1 MTVDLNWWR
10 GASIYQI
17 YPRSYQDSNGD
28 GIGDLKG
35 ITARLEHIARLG
47 VDSVW
52 LSPFFTSPMLD
63 FGYDVSDYKG
73 IDPMFGSI
81 ADFNTMMA
89 RAKELGLKVIIDLV
103 LSHTSNQH
111 SWFKQSRLSRDNEYA
126 DYYVWAD
133 AKPDGTP
140 PNNWL
145 SIFGG
150 GAWEWEARRL
160 QYYFH
165 NFLKEQP
172 DLNFHN
178 PKVVEELLSV
188 ARFWLELRVDGF
200 RLDTVNYYTHDPS
213 LRDNPPFPDRLVS
226 DVPRVNPYGWQ
237 DHIYDKT
244 RPENLLFLEKF
255 RAVLD
260 EYGATT
266 SVGEVGDGHKSL
278 NTIAEYTRGKNRLHM
293 CYAFEFLSPAF
304 GKDHTEKTITAFESV
319 ATDSWACWAFSNH
332 DVMRH
337 ASRWAGFIP
346 DRETL
351 ATFSIALLC
360 GLRGSICLY
369 QGEELG
375 FTESELT
382 FEQIQDPYG
391 KVFWPEFKGR
401 DGCRTP
407 MAWEKKAS
415 QAGFSTANHTWL
427 PVNPAHQ
434 QVAADTQVKNPES
447 IYAAYQRFLALRKKH
462 PALRQGSVKILPT
475 EGDVL
480 AFEREQGSDKL
491 LCVFNFG
498 NAPASYEAPQ
508 GAGLIAESA
517 LRAEIKDGAL
527 SFGPGGVAYLT
538 LK

>member
-1 MTVDLNWWR
+1 MSDKNWWR

-35 ITARLEHIARLG
+35 ITRRLDHIAGLG
-47 VDSVW
+47 VDAVW
-52 LSPFFTSPMLD
+52 LSPFFTSPQLD

-73 IDPMFGSI
+73 VDPMFGNLE
-81 ADFNTMMA
+81 DFKALMA
-89 RAKELGLKVIIDLV
+89 RAKDLKLKIIIDLV
-103 LSHTSNQH
+103 LSHTSDQH
-111 SWFKQSRLSRDNEYA
+111 PWFKQSRLSRDNDYA

-160 QYYFH
+160 QYFFH

-178 PKVVEELLSV
+178 PKVVEELLNV
-188 ARFWLELRVDGF
+188 ARFWLELGVDGF

-237 DHIYDKT
+237 DHIYDKS
-244 RPENLLFLEKF
+244 RPENLLFLEKL
-255 RAVLD
+255 RAVMD

-266 SVGEVGDGHKSL
+266 AVGEVGDGHKSL
-278 NTIAEYTRGKNRLHM
+278 NTIAEYTRGQNRLHM

-304 GKDHTEKTITAFESV
+304 GKDHTAKTITAFENV
-319 ATDSWACWAFSNH
+319 AADSWACWAFSNH

-351 ATFSIALLC
+351 STFSIALLC

-382 FEQIQDPYG
+382 FDQIQDPYG

-407 MAWEKKAS
+407 MAWEQKAS
-415 QAGFSTANHTWL
+415 QAGFSNANQTWL

-434 QVAADTQVKNPES
+434 QVAADTQVKNPQS
-447 IYAAYQRFLALRKKH
+447 IYSTYQSFLKLRNAH
-462 PALRQGSVKILPT
+462 PALRQGDINILSS
-475 EGDVL
+475 DADIL
-480 AFEREQGSDKL
+480 AFERSGGNEKL
-491 LCVFNFG
+491 LCVFNFA
-498 NAPASYEAPQ
+498 NAPASYALPA
-508 GAGLIAESA
+508 GASLIAGSA
-517 LRAEIKDGAL
+517 LRAEVKGNTL
-527 SFGPGGVAYLT
+527 EFGPGGAAYLS

>member
-1 MTVDLNWWR
+1 VAVDLNWWR

-17 YPRSYQDSNGD
+17 YPRSYQDTNGD

-35 ITARLEHIARLG
+35 ITARLPHIAGLG
-47 VDSVW
+47 VDAVW

-73 IDPMFGSI
+73 VDPMFGTL
-81 ADFNTMMA
+81 ADFKTLSA
-89 RAKELGLKVIIDLV
+89 KAKELGLKVIIDLV

-111 SWFKQSRLSRDNEYA
+111 PWFKASRQSRDNEYA
-126 DYYVWAD
+126 DYYVWSD
-133 AKPDGTP
+133 PKPDGTP

-150 GAWEWEARRL
+150 GAWEWDARRL

-178 PKVVEELLSV
+178 PKVVEELLNV
-188 ARFWLELRVDGF
+188 ARFWLELGCDGF

-237 DHIYDKT
+237 EHVYDKT
-244 RPENLLFLEKF
+244 RPENLFFLEKL
-255 RAVLD
+255 RAVMD

-266 SVGEVGDGHKSL
+266 TVGEVGDGHKSL
-278 NTIAEYTRGKNRLHM
+278 QTIAEYTRGQHRLHM

-304 GKDHTEKTITAFESV
+304 GKDHTEKTITTFESV
-319 ATDSWACWAFSNH
+319 AADSWGCWAFSNH

-337 ASRWAGFIP
+337 VSRWAGFIP

-351 ATFSIALLC
+351 ATFSISLLC
-360 GLRGSICLY
+360 ALRGSICLY

-382 FEQIQDPYG
+382 FDQIQDPYG

-407 MAWEKKAS
+407 MAWEKNAS

-434 QVAADTQVKNPES
+434 QVAADTQVKNPQS
-447 IYAAYQRFLALRKKH
+447 IYAAYQNFLKLRNAH
-462 PALRQGSVKILPT
+462 PALHHGTIKILPT

-480 AFEREQGSDKL
+480 AFEREEGSDHL
-491 LCVFNFG
+491 LCVFNFA
-498 NAPASYEAPQ
+498 NAAGSYALPANAKLV
-508 GAGLIAESA
+508 AGSA
-517 LRAEIKDGAL
+517 LRADVKDGAL
-527 SFGPGGVAYLT
+527 ALGPGGAAYFT
-538 LK
+538 I